1 MDWGRRA
8 IADDNTLIA
17 FVPKS
22 PSLNQFKVTSD
33 LASFNEPGQQCQTLA
48 KAQTGVPP
56 GYRRFQRFFVLDA
69 STVKARWT
77 SQH

>member
-8 IADDNTLIA
+8 IDDDNTLIA
-17 FVPKS
+17 FIPKS

-48 KAQTGVPP
+48 EAQNGVPP
-56 GYRRFQRFFVLDA
+56 GYRRFQRSFGLDA
-69 STVKARWT
+69 SAVKARWA